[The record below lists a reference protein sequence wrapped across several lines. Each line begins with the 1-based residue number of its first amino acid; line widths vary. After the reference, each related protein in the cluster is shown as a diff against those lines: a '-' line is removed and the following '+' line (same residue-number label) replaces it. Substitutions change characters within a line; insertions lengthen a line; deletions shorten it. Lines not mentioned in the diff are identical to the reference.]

1 MKKLAFVLMV
11 AALAVLA
18 SWSGGVRAADNS
30 VTVQLGALNNSGE
43 NGTATITQVGDND
56 VRVVVNVS
64 NGTAEAQPAH
74 IHKGSCANLD
84 PTPAYPL
91 NNVVNGKSDTTVMV
105 GWNELAKGG
114 YAINIHKSGTDLATY
129 TSCGN
134 IEGMSMSSGATAGG
148 AMAGG
153 SSMPATGAGDQPALL
168 LGLALLALGL
178 AGVGARLARARV

>member
-1 MKKLAFVLMV
+1 M
-11 AALAVLA
+11 
-18 SWSGGVRAADNS
+18 
-30 VTVQLGALNNSGE
+30 
-43 NGTATITQVGDND
+43 
-56 VRVVVNVS
+56 VNVA
-64 NGTAEAQPAH
+64 NGMAEAQPAH

-84 PTPAYPL
+84 PKPAYPL

-114 YAINIHKSGTDLATY
+114 YAINIHKSATDLATY

-134 IEGMSMSSGATAGG
+134 IEGMSMSSGAMAGGATSG

-168 LGLALLALGL
+168 LGLALLALSL
-178 AGVGARLARARV
+178 TGVGVRLARTRA

>member
-1 MKKLAFVLMV
+1 MKKIAFVLMV

-30 VTVQLGALNNSGE
+30 VTVNLGALNNSGE
-43 NGTATITQVGDND
+43 TGTATITQVGDND
-56 VRVVVNVS
+56 VRVVINVA
-64 NGTAEAQPAH
+64 NGMAEAQPAH

-84 PTPAYPL
+84 PKPAYPL

-114 YAINIHKSGTDLATY
+114 YAINIHKSATDVATY

-134 IEGMSMSSGATAGG
+134 IEGMSMSSG

-168 LGLALLALGL
+168 LALALLALSL
-178 AGVGARLARARV
+178 TGVGVRLARTRA